1 MDGLMLHT
9 HTHTHTH
16 TYRQLSEILCENVF
30 LRSERH
36 VVVCLWEGV
45 GVLILNPGPKAA
57 KSETAV

>member
-1 MDGLMLHT
+1 MDGWMEECIT
-9 HTHTHTH
+9 Q

-45 GVLILNPGPKAA
+45 GVLILNPVPKAF
-57 KSETAV
+57 KSGIAV